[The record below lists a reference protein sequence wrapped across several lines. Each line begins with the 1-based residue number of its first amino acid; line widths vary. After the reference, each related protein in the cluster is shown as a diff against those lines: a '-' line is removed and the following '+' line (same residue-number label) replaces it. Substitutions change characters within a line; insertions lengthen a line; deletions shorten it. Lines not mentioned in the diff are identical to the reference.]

1 MASTTEQS
9 KAPAHVREEEL
20 RRKARIGLVSG
31 LKTGLLE
38 QSILIKEVATAITA
52 DAVVED
58 AVVSESPESPF
69 NVPADTAVT
78 PKGPNLTPGEP
89 LCFLS
94 AQSPEDSPF
103 QDADESTMPC
113 FTGGEDD
120 SNSPIPTLEPV
131 PIYPDTTVDG
141 PECESPPKVGAA
153 RRAWKKISPVEAARQ
168 MSSQANRAKDHVS
181 EKVQKSFGYV
191 KHVKEHAGTQ
201 VSDKVHKSI
210 GFVKDQTEG
219 ARKVP
224 SQVSET
230 AQKGIG
236 YAKDKAGSAR
246 DTVTSRVSQT
256 AHKGLE
262 FAKGMMPRAGRRGG
276 A

>member
-1 MASTTEQS
+1 MGEL
-9 KAPAHVREEEL
+9 VREEEL
-20 RRKARIGLVSG
+20 RRKARIGLVGG
-31 LKTGLLE
+31 LKNGLLE
-38 QSILIKEVATAITA
+38 QSILNLEVAAAISPA
-52 DAVVED
+52 AVNEG
-58 AVVSESPESPF
+58 AVVSESLESPF
-69 NVPADTAVT
+69 HVPADTAVT

-103 QDADESTMPC
+103 QDPHESTMPC
-113 FTGGEDD
+113 FTGGVND

-131 PIYPDTTVDG
+131 PVYPDITMDG
-141 PECESPPKVGAA
+141 PECESPPKAGAA
-153 RRAWKKISPVEAARQ
+153 RRAWKKISAVEAARQ
-168 MSSQANRAKDHVS
+168 MSSQAHKAKDHVS
-181 EKVQKSFGYV
+181 EKVQKSVGYV
-191 KHVKEHAGTQ
+191 RHVKEHAGIQ

-210 GFVKDQTEG
+210 GFVKGQTEG

-224 SQVSET
+224 AQMSET

-236 YAKDKAGSAR
+236 YAKDKAGTAR

-262 FAKGMMPRAGRRGG
+262 FAKGIMPRSGRSGG